1 MVRETTVADNPE
13 DRAGETRSFSA
24 LFSGL
29 MSDIG
34 LLIQQE
40 VALAKKEFQGALAQA
55 VVGVV
60 VLAVGGILATVGLI
74 AVLTSIVLA
83 LALVMPDWAAAL
95 LVGVVFLVLGAIFA
109 WIGINRMRKLK
120 LIPERTAQTL
130 KEDVAMIREK
140 TQ

>member
-1 MVRETTVADNPE
+1 MVRETTVE
-13 DRAGETRSFSA
+13 DRTQETRSFSA

-29 MSDIG
+29 ISDIG

-55 VVGVV
+55 IVGVV

-74 AVLTSIVLA
+74 AVLTSIILA
-83 LALVMPDWAAAL
+83 LALVMPHWAAAL

-109 WIGINRMRKLK
+109 WVGINRMRKLK

-130 KEDVAMIREK
+130 KDDAAMIREK
-140 TQ
+140 VQ

>member
-1 MVRETTVADNPE
+1 MTGDTSANRSADE
-13 DRAGETRSFSA
+13 SRSFSA

-55 VVGVV
+55 VLGII
-60 VLAVGGILATVGLI
+60 VLAVGGILASVGLV
-74 AVLTSIVLA
+74 AVLASIVLA
-83 LALVMPDWAAAL
+83 LALVMPHWAAAL
-95 LVGVVFLVLGAIFA
+95 IVGVVFLILGAVFA
-109 WIGINRMRKLK
+109 LIGINRMRKLK

-130 KEDVAMIREK
+130 KDDVAMVREK
-140 TQ
+140 VR